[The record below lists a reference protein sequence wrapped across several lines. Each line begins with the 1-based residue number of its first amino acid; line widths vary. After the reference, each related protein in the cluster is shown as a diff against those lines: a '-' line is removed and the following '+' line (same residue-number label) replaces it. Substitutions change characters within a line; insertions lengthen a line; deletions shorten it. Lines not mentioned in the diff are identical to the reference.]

1 MAKLWLN
8 ERVSIDVGDRK
19 DLSTELVTRTSAG
32 DLWSAFYNRI
42 ENPDPILRKANLNI
56 TVFDELKRDPQVAS
70 CTEGRQSGVL
80 KMVWRIDQG
89 DAKPDTADIIT
100 DMFST
105 LRLQDIM
112 REILNARFY
121 GYEVQE
127 VVWAIDNDFI
137 YPARIQEKPHEWF
150 SFDNDNKL
158 LRRNGNSELDWKIC
172 EKLKFL
178 LTTSKASYKNPF
190 GESLYGMCFW
200 PVTFKKGGIK
210 NWAIF
215 LEKFGMPHA
224 LGKLPRGA
232 EHAKRQ
238 ELLGALHR
246 MVRDACAVF
255 PDDSSIE
262 LIESTAKG
270 ATSDLYERHT
280 VYHDGEISKI
290 LLGHNAAVDSTPG
303 RLGNE
308 TTGLTVREDL
318 VDSDVL
324 LVQETMNELIRWI
337 CAVNTSLGPVP
348 PKFVLA
354 EKEKVD
360 KTVAERDKTVTECG
374 NVKFTKKYYQ
384 KAHGYEDDDIIVDE
398 SPTFGTNVQTPG
410 RASLSQGA
418 QPIPGAG
425 SHSVEFAE
433 PAETFTADQAL
444 SKLSSAITDA
454 DLQSQM
460 EEILSTIFD
469 LSEQSDNY
477 SQFKNGLKNVFTK
490 LKSEKLTETLEK
502 TALLADVWGRLNAGN
517 E

>member
-1 MAKLWLN
+1 MATKKLWIN
-8 ERVSIDVGDRK
+8 ERVSIDIADRA
-19 DLSTELVTRTSAG
+19 TMAEELVTRTNAG

-89 DAKPDTADIIT
+89 NAKQDAVDTLT

-105 LRLQDIM
+105 LPIHDIT
-112 REILNARFY
+112 REILNARFF

-127 VVWAIDNDFI
+127 IVWAIDNDFI
-137 YPARIQEKPHEWF
+137 YPAKIQEKPHEWF
-150 SFDNDNKL
+150 SFDKDNVL
-158 LRRNGNSELDWKIC
+158 LRRNGMSDADWIKC
-172 EKLKFL
+172 ENLKFL
-178 LTTSKASYKNPF
+178 LTTSKATYKNPF

-232 EHAKRQ
+232 EHAKRM
-238 ELLGALHR
+238 ELLRALHQ

-280 VYHDGEISKI
+280 TYHDGEISKI
-290 LLGHNAAVDSTPG
+290 MLGHNAAVDSTPG

-318 VDSDVL
+318 VDSDKN
-324 LVQETMNELIRWI
+324 LVEQTMNTLIRWI
-337 CAVNTSLGPVP
+337 CAVNTSLGPIP
-348 PKFVLA
+348 PKFVLH

-360 KTVAERDKTVTECG
+360 KTLAERDKVVSGLG
-374 NVKFTKKYYQ
+374 NVTFTEKYL
-384 KAHGYEDDDIIVDE
+384 KRTHGYQDGDIIVNE
-398 SPTFGTNVQTPG
+398 SPDRNSPNLQPPWYGGSKAGTSGSKNQT
-410 RASLSQGA
+410 
-418 QPIPGAG
+418 I
-425 SHSVEFAE
+425 EFAE
-433 PAETFTADQAL
+433 PSDSITADQAL
-444 SKLSSAITDA
+444 AKLSSMLSDP
-454 DLQSQM
+454 DLQNQM
-460 EEILSTIFD
+460 EEILAPILALRDICNNF
-469 LSEQSDNY
+469 SEFTD
-477 SQFKNGLKNVFTK
+477 GLKTIYPQ
-490 LKSEKLTETLEK
+490 LKSDKLTETLEK
-502 TALLADVWGRLNAGN
+502 TALLADVWGRLNADK